1 MITRLAAFVV
11 LASLI
16 ALFVVGAWPARE
28 VDFER
33 DVRPIFRD
41 HCFECHGPSIQE
53 GSLRLDKKRYAFVG
67 SGDSEAIVPGIP
79 GRSAIY
85 RRVVGLDTPQMPP
98 ETPLPAEL
106 IATLESWIA
115 SGAHW
120 PDDEPAEAAWPVDPR
135 VDALLTEI
143 RRGNFAEVERAVRET
158 PQLRTARGTNGVS
171 LLHQTVLYGGPR
183 EVAWLLEQGAN
194 ANAADRAGVT
204 PLMLAVDDVEKVELL
219 LQAGASPND
228 RSAAGRTALLNA
240 VQQKRSAPVL
250 RVLLAHGASVG
261 GEERS
266 DPLLQV
272 LRNGDLEASTLL
284 WEHYGR
290 TFPEG
295 ALSQAALSN
304 CLDCLHFVLSRER
317 STSAVTAALLASAIM
332 ANTEI
337 LAELVAAGADVNAS
351 DEKGR
356 TVLMKAVYSDYADV
370 QRIRL
375 LLDAG
380 ADINARAKDGDTAL
394 TEARKKGNSDVLATL
409 VAAGAKE

>member
-1 MITRLAAFVV
+1 M
-11 LASLI
+11 
-16 ALFVVGAWPARE
+16 
-28 VDFER
+28 
-33 DVRPIFRD
+33 
-41 HCFECHGPSIQE
+41 
-53 GSLRLDKKRYAFVG
+53 RLDRKRYALVG
-67 SGDSEAIVPGIP
+67 SGESETIVPGIP
-79 GRSAIY
+79 RRSAIY

-120 PDDEPAEAAWPVDPR
+120 PEDEPTETAWPVDPR
-135 VDALLTEI
+135 IDALLTEI
-143 RRGNFAEVERAVRET
+143 RRGNFSEVERAVLET
-158 PQLRTARGTNGVS
+158 PQLRNARGTNGVS
-171 LLHQTVLYGGPR
+171 LLHQAVLYAGPR

-194 ANAADRAGVT
+194 VNAADRTGVT

-219 LQAGASPND
+219 LQAGASAND

-240 VQQKRSAPVL
+240 VQQKRSARVL
-250 RVLLAHGASVG
+250 RLLLAHGASVG
-261 GEERS
+261 GAERS

-272 LRNGDLEASTLL
+272 LRNGDLEAITLL

-290 TFPEG
+290 TFPDG

-304 CLDCLHFVLSRER
+304 CLDCLRFVLSSDR
-317 STSAVTAALLASAIM
+317 SPQAISAALLASAIM

-351 DEKGR
+351 DEDGR
-356 TVLMKAVYSDYADV
+356 TVLMKAVYSDYADDE
-370 QRIRL
+370 RIRL
-375 LLDAG
+375 LLTSG
-380 ADINARAKDGDTAL
+380 ANVNARAKDGDTVL
-394 TEARKKGNSDVLATL
+394 TEARKKGNSDVLAAL